1 MFLKN
6 KLTIFSGLLLLL
18 MTFQACS
25 DSSVSVDEN
34 VALIQGSVESSGT
47 SEKAVSNADVSAATA
62 SAARISSNGSFDI
75 ISETETQVD
84 ASGNF
89 TLEVDANSLNHI
101 AVLVETNGEILKGY
115 LSKSIE
121 NGQSYTIKPVNSV
134 STAEAVVF
142 ADIVA
147 KGKADIVHKADIE
160 AVVNQRSATAIRSSS
175 TASGRVAAA
184 VENSA
189 DARVTFFTEYGE
201 ADAETKMNT
210 WFEIMT
216 EAQAEFE
223 SAIRNNS
230 STEAKEAAFDA
241 LLESKLYAYAEAGL
255 SEVEVSKL
263 VHMQAKV
270 KNNSLGSASSDIR
283 SDVRASS
290 TLLVA
295 LAVDKAT
302 IARAEASGMSQATIS
317 AIADAGAKLTREIRA
332 SVGTDSQIQAA
343 FETYHEEVKAAIESD
358 SSVDGSVIVTIDLE
372 INATGGAKYIF
383 DSAIAGILSL
393 NILNDAYA
401 EFAGSVRNSV
411 ESRSD
416 LIGSVEADAMADI
429 LLLINLF

>member
-6 KLTIFSGLLLLL
+6 KLSIFSGLLLLL

-25 DSSVSVDEN
+25 DGSVSVDEN
-34 VALIQGSVESSGT
+34 VALIQGSVESSGI
-47 SEKAVSNADVSAATA
+47 SEKAVSNADVSAATVT
-62 SAARISSNGSFDI
+62 AARISSNGSFDI

-101 AVLVETNGEILKGY
+101 AVLVETNGETLKGY

-175 TASGRVAAA
+175 TASGRVATA

-189 DARVTFFTEYGE
+189 DARMTFFSEYGE
-201 ADAETKMNT
+201 ADAETKMDT

-223 SAIRNNS
+223 SAISNNS
-230 STEAKEAAFDA
+230 SAEAKEAAFDA
-241 LLESKLYAYAEAGL
+241 LLDAKLFAYAEAGL
-255 SEVEVSKL
+255 SEVEISKL

-290 TLLVA
+290 SLLVA
-295 LAVDKAT
+295 LAVDNAT

-317 AIADAGAKLTREIRA
+317 AISDAGAKLTGEVRTSA
-332 SVGTDSQIQAA
+332 GTNSQIQAA

-358 SSVDGSVIVTIDLE
+358 SSVEGSVIVTIDLE
-372 INATGGAKYIF
+372 INAIGGAKFIF
-383 DSAIAGILSL
+383 DSAISGILSL

-416 LIGSVEADAMADI
+416 SIGSVEAEAMADI